1 MSYDILKKK
10 TNRKELEIK
19 GASKESKD
27 FKDGDQS
34 ILSKEKYPLEGT
46 ERGLRFSSQHPY
58 GSSQLPILVPGDPKP
73 SSGP

>member
-1 MSYDILKKK
+1 M
-10 TNRKELEIK
+10 K

-34 ILSKEKYPLEGT
+34 ILSKEKKYPLEGT
-46 ERGLRFSSQHPY
+46 EGEGSGVKNTCSSSRGLGFSSQHPY
-58 GSSQLPILVPGDPKP
+58 GSSQLPILVPGNPKP